1 MPMNYAVI
9 EIGGAQQRVSPGDM
23 IRVNR
28 LAAGQ
33 TKLGESLA
41 FDRVLMVRTEGAV
54 KVGSPLVAGA
64 AVKATVL
71 GDVKGKKVL
80 VFKKKRR
87 KQYRR
92 TRGHRQQYTTLRID
106 EIQAGN

>member
-1 MPMNYAVI
+1 MDYAII
-9 EIGGAQQRVSPGDM
+9 EIAGGQQRVSPGDT

-28 LAAGQ
+28 LSEELEEGA
-33 TKLGESLA
+33 TLA
-41 FDRVLMVRTEGAV
+41 LNRVLMVKTGSGLKVGAPVVEGATV
-54 KVGSPLVAGA
+54 Q
-64 AVKATVL
+64 ATVL
-71 GDVKGKKVL
+71 GQVKGKKVL

-106 EIQAGN
+106 AIQG

>member
-1 MPMNYAVI
+1 MNYAVI
-9 EIGGAQQRVSPGDM
+9 EIAGAQQKVSPGDM

-28 LAAGQ
+28 LASVEAKQGA
-33 TKLGESLA
+33 SLA
-41 FDRVLMVRTEGAV
+41 FDRVLMIRVEGTL
-54 KVGSPLVAGA
+54 KVGSPLIAGA
-64 AVKATVL
+64 AVKATVV
-71 GDVKGKKVL
+71 GEIKGKKVL

-106 EIQAGN
+106 EIRAGN

>member
-1 MPMNYAVI
+1 MNYAII
-9 EIGGAQQRVSPGDM
+9 EIAGAQQKVSPGET

-28 LAAGQ
+28 LTSMNAKEGD
-33 TKLGESLA
+33 SLA
-41 FDRVLMVRTEGAV
+41 FDRVLLVRSEGTL
-54 KVGSPLVAGA
+54 KVGSPLVEGA
-64 AVKATVL
+64 AVKATVV

-80 VFKKKRR
+80 VFKKKRT

-92 TRGHRQQYTTLRID
+92 TRGHRQLYTTLRID

>member
-1 MPMNYAVI
+1 MNYAII
-9 EIGGAQQRVSPGDM
+9 EIAGAQQKVSPGET

-28 LAAGQ
+28 LASLKAKEGD
-33 TKLGESLA
+33 SLA
-41 FDRVLMVRTEGAV
+41 FDRVLLVRSEGTL

-71 GDVKGKKVL
+71 GEVKGKKVL

>member
-1 MPMNYAVI
+1 MDYAII
-9 EIGGAQQRVSPGDM
+9 EIAGGQQRVSPGDT

-28 LAAGQ
+28 LSQELEDGA
-33 TKLGESLA
+33 TLA
-41 FDRVLMVRTEGAV
+41 LNRVLMVKTGEGL
-54 KVGSPLVAGA
+54 KVGSPTVEGA
-64 AVKATVL
+64 VVQVTVL
-71 GDVKGKKVL
+71 GQVKGKKVL

-106 EIQAGN
+106 TIQAG

>member
-1 MPMNYAVI
+1 MNYAII
-9 EIGGAQQRVSPGDM
+9 EIAGAQQRVSPGDM

-28 LAAGQ
+28 LDAGR
-33 TKLGESLA
+33 TKQGDSLA
-41 FDRVLMVRTEGAV
+41 FDRVLMVRAEGTL

-64 AVKATVL
+64 AVKATVM

-80 VFKKKRR
+80 VFKKKKR

-92 TRGHRQQYTTLRID
+92 TRGHRQQFTTLRID
-106 EIQAGN
+106 EIEAGA

>member
-1 MPMNYAVI
+1 MNYAII

-33 TKLGESLA
+33 TKPGETLA
-41 FDRVLMVRTEGAV
+41 FDRVLMVRAEGAL
-54 KVGSPLVAGA
+54 KVGAPLVPGA
-64 AVKATVL
+64 AVTATVL
-71 GDVKGKKVL
+71 GDIKGKKVL
-80 VFKKKRR
+80 IFKKKRT

-92 TRGHRQQYTTLRID
+92 TKGHRQQYTTLRVD
-106 EIQAGN
+106 EIQAGS

>member
-1 MPMNYAVI
+1 MNYAII
-9 EIGGAQQRVSPGDM
+9 EIAGAQQKVSPGDM

-28 LAAGQ
+28 LTPAEA
-33 TKLGESLA
+33 KEGESLA
-41 FDRVLMVRTEGAV
+41 FDRVLMVRADGTL

-71 GDVKGKKVL
+71 GEVKGKKVL

>member
-1 MPMNYAVI
+1 MDYAII
-9 EIGGAQQRVSPGDM
+9 EIGGSQQRVEPGDL

-33 TKLGESLA
+33 TRQGETLEL
-41 FDRVLMVRTEGAV
+41 DRILMVRSGDAL

-64 AVKATVL
+64 AVKVTVM

-80 VFKKKRR
+80 VFKKKKR

-92 TRGHRQQYTTLRID
+92 TKGHRQQYTTLRID
-106 EIQAGN
+106 GIKSGE

>member
-1 MPMNYAVI
+1 MNYAII
-9 EIGGAQQRVSPGDM
+9 EIGGAQERVSPGDM
-23 IRVNR
+23 IRVN
-28 LAAGQ
+28 
-33 TKLGESLA
+33 KLDAKTAKQGESLA
-41 FDRVLMVRTEGAV
+41 FERVLMVRAEGTL
-54 KVGSPLVAGA
+54 KVGSPVVPGA

-80 VFKKKRR
+80 IFKKKKR

>member
-1 MPMNYAVI
+1 MNYAI
-9 EIGGAQQRVSPGDM
+9 IDIGGTQQRVSPGDT

-28 LAAGQ
+28 LGGENAE
-33 TKLGESLA
+33 LGKSLEI
-41 FDRVLMVRTEGAV
+41 DRVLMVNTDGSL

-64 AVKATVL
+64 VVKATIM
-71 GDVKGKKVL
+71 GEIKGKKVL
-80 VFKKKRR
+80 IFKKKRT

-106 EIQAGN
+106 AIQAG

>member
-1 MPMNYAVI
+1 MNYAII
-9 EIGGAQQRVSPGDM
+9 EIGGAQQRVSPGDT
-23 IRVNR
+23 IRVNK
-28 LAAGQ
+28 LDPAAAGSGG
-33 TKLGESLA
+33 KLAIE
-41 FDRVLMVRTEGAV
+41 RVLMVRADKTL

-71 GDVKGKKVL
+71 GEMKGKKVL
-80 VFKKKRR
+80 VFKKKKR

-92 TRGHRQQYTTLRID
+92 TKGHRQQYTTLRID